1 MAPEENKS
9 CTNKVTQL
17 KYSYWTNAHQLSK
30 VIIGGK
36 ESIKEELQTCAM
48 IWPDG
53 YFATKAKFSIAQG
66 WGPAY

>member
-1 MAPEENKS
+1 
-9 CTNKVTQL
+9 
-17 KYSYWTNAHQLSK
+17 

-66 WGPAY
+66 